1 METKIER
8 NINLKEGIMVSVKVE
23 NSDGITGCVDVESWA
38 NPKTQILDL
47 CLENGETKPEY
58 KNALKYLGIEEY

>member
-23 NSDGITGCVDVESWA
+23 NIDGATGYVDVESWA
-38 NPKTQILDL
+38 NPKTHILDL
-47 CLENGETKPEY
+47 CFENGETKPEY